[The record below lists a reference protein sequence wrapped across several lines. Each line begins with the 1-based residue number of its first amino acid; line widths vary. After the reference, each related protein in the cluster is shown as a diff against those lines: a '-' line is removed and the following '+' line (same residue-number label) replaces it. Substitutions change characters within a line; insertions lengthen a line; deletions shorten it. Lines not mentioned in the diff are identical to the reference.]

1 MPAQGFIFGK
11 LKAQLKD
18 KVGIALDDIESV
30 IITHGHPDHIGA
42 LGCFLKENPSIEV
55 VAHPEWPKVA
65 ANIFPNDTANKE
77 YYDTLTR
84 YYHLIMENAYLE
96 NIRTVPFSF
105 EQRQDYKIGGIVF
118 RKMMDIPIFD
128 SSLIILASPTCGPPA
143 RHSIDSFSIYE
154 PQNRILFSGD
164 VCIERAFLRTKQSKA
179 SKCILHLNHKPHTD
193 SLELVNEFAK
203 TLIANPA
210 ISLILPGHGDVLSLT
225 GESIGSSGLEEREY
239 FEKRWEDNRLLV
251 IDKQLCP
258 YKMKYLEIVKG
269 SDLSFEGRKAIL
281 GEFKVLIDQGLI
293 WKSFI
298 LNTIDELGNWSEL
311 WNYCYFVLDGNSL
324 AGYLK
329 AHDNYLIEVFV
340 IPGRFENLLWEIGA
354 YMFVQRLKDYS
365 SSRKVILYQTAS
377 SKIKRAFLRLI
388 KGDAQDKP
396 AYPQGKKEDI
406 PLSREK
412 IKVFLETQRKRV
424 ERYLRRYQLP
434 GMPSQTAQAA
444 QPQGNG
450 SISIVAS
457 PLGEANSCQY

>member
-1 MPAQGFIFGK
+1 MVLKELNPRTDHGVNHYFGRGAWGESRENGRYYNADAVATAFLPVISRLRRCFRTFVGVRLLEIGDVVRYANISLREGGLHIHAAAYK
-11 LKAQLKD
+11 IPLGYFKSQ
-18 KVGIALDDIESV
+18 GIAIV
-30 IITHGHPDHIGA
+30 T
-42 LGCFLKENPSIEV
+42 SIS
-55 VAHPEWPKVA
+55 AKSGIYP
-65 ANIFPNDTANKE
+65 
-77 YYDTLTR
+77 
-84 YYHLIMENAYLE
+84 YYHLI
-96 NIRTVPFSF
+96 VG
-105 EQRQDYKIGGIVF
+105 K
-118 RKMMDIPIFD
+118 KPIKRV
-128 SSLIILASPTCGPPA
+128 ASIAGSP
-143 RHSIDSFSIYE
+143 H
-154 PQNRILFSGD
+154 RILFSGD

-298 LNTIDELGNWSEL
+298 LNTIDELGNGSEL

-340 IPGRFENLLWEIGA
+340 IPGDLRI
-354 YMFVQRLKDYS
+354 S
-365 SSRKVILYQTAS
+365 SGR
-377 SKIKRAFLRLI
+377 
-388 KGDAQDKP
+388 
-396 AYPQGKKEDI
+396 
-406 PLSREK
+406 
-412 IKVFLETQRKRV
+412 
-424 ERYLRRYQLP
+424 
-434 GMPSQTAQAA
+434 
-444 QPQGNG
+444 
-450 SISIVAS
+450 
-457 PLGEANSCQY
+457 